1 MKCSVIKCHL
11 DVNPEYF
18 SLCVRV
24 PCDAQFTCLIE
35 HALYKQ
41 HEGYVT
47 NLGVPKSG
55 RGSTVQ
61 DLVLSVCQAVPFSN
75 AVTMFIKKR
84 FNNVVNMMLGQIK

>member
-1 MKCSVIKCHL
+1 MSILNIIASVL
-11 DVNPEYF
+11 
-18 SLCVRV
+18 RV

-55 RGSTVQ
+55 SKVQ
-61 DLVLSVCQAVPFSN
+61 DLELSVCQAVPFLN

-84 FNNVVNMMLGQIK
+84 FNNVVNMMLGEIK